1 MADAIVHWLIAQRTV
16 VDDQDVPLF
25 PGVFAIFGHG
35 NVTCLGHALQQAGD
49 ALPTWRGQNEG
60 GMALAAIGYAKAAR
74 RRQVMVATSSIGPG
88 ALNMVTAAGAAMAN
102 RLPLLLL
109 VGDTHTSRVPDPVL
123 QQVEHPG
130 APSVTANDA
139 FRAVS
144 RYWDRIT
151 RPEQLVQSLPQALRV
166 LVDPAEC
173 GPAVLA
179 LPQDTQAEAWDFP
192 REFFHRTVH
201 VPARPRPDLG
211 ELDRAASALRS
222 AQRPL
227 LVAGGGVHYSMA
239 EAELSRFAARHRVP
253 VVETVAGK
261 ASLIASDPAWAGPIG
276 VMGWDG
282 ANRLAAEADTVLAV
296 GTRLGDFA
304 TGSWTVF
311 GADNVRFVCLNAARF
326 DAVKHGAFP
335 LVADARVGLEELSAR
350 LGDWRAPDAWA
361 EQAGVL
367 AENAK
372 TMVAKMTAPGP
383 GVPTYAQVVG
393 AVNRAATSEDYVLTS
408 SGGLPGE
415 LNVNWL
421 AKAPGSFDC
430 EYGFSCMGYEISG
443 AWGAAMARTAM
454 TGTGMTGTGMTG
466 TGMTG
471 TAMTGTGA
479 GQTAGEVFALV
490 GDGSYLMLNS
500 DLYSSVLS
508 GHKMIVVVCDNGGFA
523 VIERL
528 QLAQGGVPFNNMIA
542 TSRVVAAVTVDFA
555 AHAASLGCTSQT
567 VTDLDGLDRALAQ
580 ARQAKGTVV
589 IVLRTDP
596 SAWSEGGAFWEV
608 GVPEVSS
615 RPEVL
620 QARQRMESGKAQQRV
635 GL

>member
-1 MADAIVHWLIAQRTV
+1 MADAIVHWLIAQRTL
-16 VDDQDVPLF
+16 VDDREVALF

-60 GMALAAIGYAKAAR
+60 GMALAAIGFAKATR

-139 FRAVS
+139 FRAVA

-151 RPEQLVQSLPQALRV
+151 RPEQVVQSLPQALRV
-166 LVDPAEC
+166 LLDPAEC

-192 REFFHRTVH
+192 REFFRRAVH
-201 VPARPRPDLG
+201 VPSRPRPDLG
-211 ELDRAASALRS
+211 ELDRAASTLRS

-227 LVAGGGVHYSMA
+227 LVAGGGVRYSMA
-239 EAELSRFAARHRVP
+239 EAELAHFAARHRVP

-261 ASLIASDPAWAGPIG
+261 ASLVATDPAWAGPIG
-276 VMGWDG
+276 VMGWDS
-282 ANRLAAEADTVLAV
+282 ANRLAAETDAVLAV

-311 GADNVRFVCLNAARF
+311 GAENVRFVSLNAARF
-326 DAVKHGAFP
+326 DAVKHGACS

-350 LGDWRAPDAWA
+350 LGEWHAPDAWA
-361 EQAGVL
+361 DEARALTEQAKELV
-367 AENAK
+367 AK
-372 TMVAKMTAPGP
+372 TTAPGP

-393 AVNRAATSEDYVLTS
+393 AVNRAATSDDYVLTS

-454 TGTGMTGTGMTG
+454 SR
-466 TGMTG
+466 
-471 TAMTGTGA
+471 A
-479 GQTAGEVFALV
+479 GGEVFALV

-528 QLAQGGVPFNNMIA
+528 QLAQGGVSFNNMIA
-542 TSRVVAAVTVDFA
+542 ASRVVAPVAVDFA
-555 AHAASLGCTSQT
+555 AHAAALGCTAET
-567 VTDLDGLDRALAQ
+567 VTNVDELEQALAR
-580 ARQAKGTVV
+580 ARQTRGTVV

-596 SAWSEGGAFWEV
+596 YAWSEGGAFWEV

-620 QARQRMESGKAQQRV
+620 QARQRMDAGKARQRA

>member
-1 MADAIVHWLIAQRTV
+1 MADAIVHWLVAQRTV
-16 VDDQDVPLF
+16 VDGREVPLF

-88 ALNMVTAAGAAMAN
+88 ALNMVTAAGVAMAN

-109 VGDTHTSRVPDPVL
+109 VGDTHTSRIPDPVL

-139 FRAVS
+139 FRAVA

-151 RPEQLVQSLPQALRV
+151 RPEQVVQTLPQALRV
-166 LVDPAEC
+166 LLDPAEC

-192 REFFHRTVH
+192 RDFFRRTVH
-201 VPARPRPDLG
+201 VPARPRPDQG
-211 ELDRAASALRS
+211 ELDRAASVLRS

-227 LVAGGGVHYSMA
+227 VVAGGGVHYA
-239 EAELSRFAARHRVP
+239 EAEAALSAFAARHRLP

-261 ASLIASDPAWAGPIG
+261 ASLAAADPAWAGPIG
-276 VMGWDG
+276 VMGWDS
-282 ANRLAAEADTVLAV
+282 ANRLAADADAVLAV

-311 GADNVRFVCLNAARF
+311 GADHVRFVSLNAARF
-326 DAVKHGAFP
+326 DAVKHGAYP
-335 LVADARVGLEELSAR
+335 LVGDALVGLEELSAR
-350 LGDWRAPDAWA
+350 LGEWQAPGAWA
-361 EQAGVL
+361 EEARAQAEDSQAL
-367 AENAK
+367 
-372 TMVAKMTAPGP
+372 VAKATAPGP

-393 AVNRAATSEDYVLTS
+393 AVNRAATAEDYVVSS

-421 AKAPGSFDC
+421 ARAPFSFDC

-443 AWGAAMARTAM
+443 AWGAAMARTS
-454 TGTGMTGTGMTG
+454 
-466 TGMTG
+466 
-471 TAMTGTGA
+471 
-479 GQTAGEVFALV
+479 GEVFALV

-528 QLAQGGVPFNNMIA
+528 QLAQGGVSFNNLIA
-542 TSRVVAAVTVDFA
+542 ASRVVAPVAVDFA
-555 AHAASLGCTSQT
+555 AHAASMGCPAETLTS
-567 VTDLDGLDRALAQ
+567 VDELDQALAR
-580 ARQAKGTVV
+580 ARLAPRTTV

-596 SAWSEGGAFWEV
+596 YAWSEGGAFWEV

-615 RPEVL
+615 RAEVVL
-620 QARQRMESGKAQQRV
+620 ARQRLEAAKARQRA

>member
-1 MADAIVHWLIAQRTV
+1 
-16 VDDQDVPLF
+16 
-25 PGVFAIFGHG
+25 
-35 NVTCLGHALQQAGD
+35 
-49 ALPTWRGQNEG
+49 
-60 GMALAAIGYAKAAR
+60 
-74 RRQVMVATSSIGPG
+74 
-88 ALNMVTAAGAAMAN
+88 
-102 RLPLLLL
+102 
-109 VGDTHTSRVPDPVL
+109 
-123 QQVEHPG
+123 
-130 APSVTANDA
+130 
-139 FRAVS
+139 VS

-166 LVDPAEC
+166 LLDPAEC

-201 VPARPRPDLG
+201 VPPRPRPDLG
-211 ELDRAASALRS
+211 ELDRAASVLRS

-367 AENAK
+367 TEDAK
-372 TMVAKMTAPGP
+372 TMVAKTTAPGP

-443 AWGAAMARTAM
+443 AWGAAMARTA
-454 TGTGMTGTGMTG
+454 GA
-466 TGMTG
+466 G
-471 TAMTGTGA
+471 TAGH
-479 GQTAGEVFALV
+479 TAGEVFAMV

-542 TSRVVAAVTVDFA
+542 TSRVVAPVTVDFA
-555 AHAASLGCTSQT
+555 AHAASLGCTSET
-567 VTDLDGLDRALAQ
+567 VTDLVGLDQALAR

-615 RPEVL
+615 RSEVL
-620 QARQRMESGKAQQRV
+620 QARQRMDAGKAHQRV